1 MRVATYFCLLAS
13 KQGNYFGDPV
23 LDENK
28 DVEGYE
34 TGTFPN
40 DIKRSYKQMK
50 FSGIAG
56 VRQWPGY
63 MLHLSKQGT

>member
-56 VRQWPGY
+56 V
-63 MLHLSKQGT
+63 